1 MKLRFAGLSAAV
13 AAAVIVPSLGSGQGT
28 GSSPG
33 QIAVAERVVVAE
45 VRESQCMDGT
55 RSVRVKLLDAGQQP
69 SEVRVVDAQGYV
81 HTYVLSAQPKR
92 EVRAD
97 HGCSTRWPERGPV
110 FPYY

>member
-33 QIAVAERVVVAE
+33 QVAVAERVVVAE

-81 HTYVLSAQPKR
+81 HTYVLSAQLKR
-92 EVRAD
+92 
-97 HGCSTRWPERGPV
+97 
-110 FPYY
+110 